1 MFIQE
6 GITGFFGR
14 WLQANNDEFQ
24 PRRKLG
30 SEVEL
35 ENEESRGVND
45 SNTGKASSRIQE
57 NLESWN
63 AMIAR
68 EEQGSKDHPVD
79 VLEHCVEVADPVQVD
94 GTSIEDATIRLLEA
108 LVNLDSHAS
117 SVTHQLDGSTSITHQ
132 PDGSTSFTSWNL
144 VSQESL
150 EPNTAYNPAQNPNLC
165 INNPNPHHIKPTT
178 NPMSNDPQTPNRAH
192 SHKASECSKR
202 KLNSLSPPNSL
213 NSVYKKTKLSITLI
227 PTQTTTLISS
237 QPAIINP
244 SVYTTPTSIPT
255 SYPSRQSPK
264 RITLKD
270 QARAKAISQ
279 AKLKQGK
286 GSSSENLNCS
296 SLQKDEDNTF
306 NSL

>member
-1 MFIQE
+1 M
-6 GITGFFGR
+6 
-14 WLQANNDEFQ
+14 
-24 PRRKLG
+24 
-30 SEVEL
+30 
-35 ENEESRGVND
+35 
-45 SNTGKASSRIQE
+45 
-57 NLESWN
+57 
-63 AMIAR
+63 
-68 EEQGSKDHPVD
+68 
-79 VLEHCVEVADPVQVD
+79 QVD
-94 GTSIEDATIRLLEA
+94 GTSCKDTTLCLSKA

-117 SVTHQLDGSTSITHQ
+117 SVNYQLDGSTSITCQ
-132 PDGSTSFTSWNL
+132 LVGSTSFTSWNL
-144 VSQESL
+144 VVEESL
-150 EPNTAYNPAQNPNLC
+150 EPNSAQNTAYNPAQNLSLSL
-165 INNPNPHHIKPTT
+165 NNPNPQHKKPTT

-286 GSSSENLNCS
+286 GSNSENLNCS

-306 NSL
+306 NSLQMAEEAGLIMPPSSP